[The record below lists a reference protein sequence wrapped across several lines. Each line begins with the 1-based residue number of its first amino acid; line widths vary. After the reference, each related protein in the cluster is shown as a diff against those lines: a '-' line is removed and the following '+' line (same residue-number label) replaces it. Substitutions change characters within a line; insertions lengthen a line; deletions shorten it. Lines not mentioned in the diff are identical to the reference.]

1 MEGILEEE
9 GEMPLDIQ
17 KVINTNR
24 ENKLTPMPRGEVR
37 EILSV
42 STAAYS

>member
-1 MEGILEEE
+1 MIDKIIPNKPKMEGILEEE

-24 ENKLTPMPRGEVR
+24 ENKLTPMPRG
-37 EILSV
+37 
-42 STAAYS
+42 

>member
-17 KVINTNR
+17 KVINTN
-24 ENKLTPMPRGEVR
+24 KEVPNY
-37 EILSV
+37 IVLLKNI
-42 STAAYS
+42 